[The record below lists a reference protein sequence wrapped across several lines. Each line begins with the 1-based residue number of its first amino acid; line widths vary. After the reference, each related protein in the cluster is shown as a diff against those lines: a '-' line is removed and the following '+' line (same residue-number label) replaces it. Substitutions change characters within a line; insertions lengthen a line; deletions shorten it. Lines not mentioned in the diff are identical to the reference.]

1 MAVREAP
8 LRAESGREGNAYRH
22 FGGRAR
28 GLYFAHRWKK
38 RHPETHV
45 DLFEQNAAN
54 ATWGFGVVFSDRAWD
69 FLRSDDPETAEFLS
83 PQMESWQN
91 IRCITLISRWRLMV
105 SASRR

>member
-1 MAVREAP
+1 MRIGI
-8 LRAESGREGNAYRH
+8 L
-22 FGGRAR
+22 GGGPA

-45 DLFEQNAAN
+45 DLFERNAAN